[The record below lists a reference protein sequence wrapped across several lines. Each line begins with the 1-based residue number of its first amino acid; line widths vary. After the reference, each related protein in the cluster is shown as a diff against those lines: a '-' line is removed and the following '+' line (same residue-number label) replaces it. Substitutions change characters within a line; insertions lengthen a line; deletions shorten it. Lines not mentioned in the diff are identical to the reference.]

1 MKDINLD
8 LVRVTE
14 AAAIAASAWIGSG
27 DKEAADKAAT
37 DAMRVRLNAIHFV
50 GRVVIG
56 EGIKDKSAGLFA
68 GEKVGGGIGKLR
80 SKVYDLAVD
89 PIEGTRPTVNSGP
102 EALSVVA
109 VGGKRSLFSTREY
122 YMNKLAYGPQI
133 AAKTRLSI
141 QDPLSKTIKQVSQA
155 TGKEISKIVVCLLD
169 RPRHEKLVNE
179 LRNIGARIKLI
190 QDCDVSAA
198 IATCLGDSGI
208 DLLCGIGGAPEGVLT
223 ACAIKCLRGD
233 FQAQIVKK
241 NGAVG
246 HKVYSMEDL
255 VKGPCAFSATG
266 ITGGSLLRG
275 VRYAPQGPVT
285 NSVFMRSISGTVRWM
300 TAYHGN

>member
-14 AAAIAASAWIGSG
+14 AAAIAASVWVGSG

-37 DAMRVRLNAIHFV
+37 EAMRSRLNAINFV
-50 GRVVIG
+50 GHVIIG
-56 EGIKDKSAGLFA
+56 EGIKDKSAGLFS
-68 GEKVGGGIGKLR
+68 GEKVGGALGKPDA
-80 SKVYDLAVD
+80 KVYDLAID
-89 PIEGTRPTVNSGP
+89 PIEGTRPTVQSGP

-109 VGGKRSLFSTREY
+109 VAQKGALFSTGEF
-122 YMNKLAYGPQI
+122 YMNKLAYGPKI
-133 AAKTRLSI
+133 AGKLKLSI
-141 QDPLSKTIKQVSQA
+141 TDPLPQTIKKACEA
-155 TGKEISKIVVCLLD
+155 TGREASKIMVCLLD
-169 RPRHEKLVNE
+169 RPRHEALVKE
-179 LRNIGARIKLI
+179 LRQIGVRIKLI

-241 NGAVG
+241 DGQIEK
-246 HKVYSMEDL
+246 KVYTIEDL
-255 VKGPCAFSATG
+255 VKGPCAFAATG
-266 ITGGSLLRG
+266 ITNGSLLRG
-275 VRYAPQGPVT
+275 VRYVPQGPVT

-300 TAYHGN
+300 TSHHGN